1 MMLERGICMFA
12 EKFDALMNISEVSNS
27 LLGRNVNMNS
37 SHIGRLRSGARAL
50 PKKHDYL
57 TNICRYLA
65 KHIEKDYQIIALQKL
80 TGIGKA
86 ALGSPEAMTSYLEHW
101 LLHSEHDTAIATGR
115 LISGFSHIISHPAS
129 LPEVKEIPETH
140 KKYSPYLYGNAGKR
154 KAVEQFFMM
163 ILQEEKPQTLL
174 LFSDENM
181 SWLYEDASFV
191 AKWTELFT
199 QILLKGNRVRII
211 HTISRDMNEMLEAVT
226 KWIPIYMS
234 GMIEPYCYPRLRDG
248 VFQRT
253 LFIAPNTAA
262 IVSSSVQQDTDNM
275 LNLFITDRF
284 AIDALVLEYNNYFS
298 LCRPLMNIFKSNNM
312 EEFKQTANKLWLA
325 KGAACLCTAMPPL
338 FSMPKK
344 LVNTLAQQSGNE
356 KLQLLWNK
364 NLASFRRLIKEQ
376 SLSLVLLNPTIVKTK
391 DIVLCPSTADIFEF
405 DNLSYSKEQ
414 YWEHIEHLKQLEKH
428 YKNLTVTFRNDISKD
443 MLLYAK
449 DEIGVIM
456 AKADKPVTAFVINE
470 RNMVNALW
478 DYLINL

>member
-1 MMLERGICMFA
+1 MFA

-65 KHIEKDYQIIALQKL
+65 KHIEKYYQIIALQKL

-86 ALGSPEAMTSYLEHW
+86 ALSSPEAMTSYLEHW
-101 LLHSEHDTAIATGR
+101 LLHNEHDTAIATGR

-163 ILQEEKPQTLL
+163 ILKEEKPQKLL

-181 SWLYEDASFV
+181 SWLYEDAPFV

-199 QILLKGNRVRII
+199 QILLKGNRVHII

-298 LCRPLMNIFKSNNM
+298 LCRPLMNIFKSNNID
-312 EEFKQTANKLWLA
+312 EFKQTADRLWLA

-338 FSMPKK
+338 FSMPRK

-364 NLASFRRLIKEQ
+364 SLASFRRLIKEQ

-391 DIVLCPSTADIFEF
+391 DIVLYPSTTDIFEF

-414 YWEHIEHLKQLEKH
+414 YWEHIEHLKQLEKY

-456 AKADKPVTAFVINE
+456 AKADKPTTAFVINE
-470 RNMVNALW
+470 RNMVNAFW
-478 DYLINL
+478 DYLINS